1 MATLRT
7 RAFAAVLAAFGLAGL
22 GTTAF
27 AEQQVAA
34 NGPHGGNGKQLEFR
48 QARAG
53 NGPFQLAAM
62 GCGPLAADRMQL
74 GLDSLAQRLKLTAD
88 QQKLFETFR
97 TSALAAQTSF
107 ADQCKDVRADDEAN
121 LGPDGMPGMP
131 EMQQPGA
138 PDAMQA
144 PGAPDATQVAPGP
157 DGEKSADAGKTI
169 NPKDLQQGQGGPD
182 GDHRGGPR
190 FNLIEG
196 LEQRLA
202 IDEARIEALKTILP
216 DLKAFYASL
225 TPEQVKLLGQG
236 MRGLPG
242 FDQGFGPG
250 RGGMEGHMFRRG

>member
-22 GTTAF
+22 GSAAF

-53 NGPFQLAAM
+53 NGPFQLTAM

-88 QQKLFETFR
+88 QQKLFDTFR
-97 TSALAAQTSF
+97 ASALTAQTKF
-107 ADQCKDVRADDEAN
+107 AETCKTERDEAS
-121 LGPDGMPGMP
+121 LEPGAMPGMPGMDA
-131 EMQQPGA
+131 PG
-138 PDAMQA
+138 AMQA
-144 PGAPDATQVAPGP
+144 PDAPDAAQVPPGP
-157 DGEKSADAGKTI
+157 DAKTSADAGKTI
-169 NPKDLQQGQGGPD
+169 NPKDLQQGEGGPD

-190 FNLIEG
+190 FNLVEG
-196 LEQRLA
+196 LEMRLA

-225 TPEQVKLLGQG
+225 TPEQIKLLGHG
-236 MRGLPG
+236 MGGPLG

-250 RGGMEGHMFRRG
+250 RGDDAMRPAHRG